1 MMKQMRNEKCR
12 PRLWKILGAGLVV
25 GILTLQ
31 GGCITTALIFASKF
45 QDGGYLQDWSKKDG
59 TQLTGL
65 VYDQAKG
72 LKYDVFIPKN
82 AKKGA
87 NVPLMLFIHGGAW
100 NSGRRQDIAYA
111 CKYYAKNGCITATLD
126 YSLVSSKRPE
136 VTIYTMLD
144 EITRCIGALK
154 GELANRGYRTPKIA
168 LGGFSAGGHLA
179 LLYSYSR
186 AGESPIPIAF
196 VCEKVG
202 PSDFGE
208 KAFGRKG
215 SAAMVSSGTGK
226 PLAVSDLD
234 KPEGKRLVDSL
245 SPVAFVT
252 GKSVPTIFAYGGKDN
267 LVKRHHRD
275 VLAEALEKNGVAHV
289 EIDFPNSHH
298 GMWSDPEKTKE
309 FWKAVLKYC
318 QTYMGKAD

>member
-1 MMKQMRNEKCR
+1 MNRLLKGCMAILDEKCR
-12 PRLWKILGAGLVV
+12 SRLWKSLGAVLVV

-31 GGCITTALIFASKF
+31 GGW
-45 QDGGYLQDWSKKDG
+45 GKKDG
-59 TQLTGL
+59 NQLTGL

-72 LKYDVFIPKN
+72 LQYDVFIPKN

-87 NVPLMLFIHGGAW
+87 DVPLMLFIHGGAW
-100 NSGRRQDIAYA
+100 QSGRRQDMAYA

-126 YSLVSSKRPE
+126 YSLVSSKRPK

-154 GELANRGYRTPKIA
+154 GELAKRGYRTPKIA

-208 KAFGRKG
+208 KAFGRKISAQLVSGG
-215 SAAMVSSGTGK
+215 SGKEVMV
-226 PLAVSDLD
+226 ADLE
-234 KPEGKRLVDSL
+234 KPEVRKLRDSL

-267 LVKRHHRD
+267 LVKRYHRD
-275 VLAEALEKNGVAHV
+275 VLAEALKKNGVAHV
-289 EIDFPNSHH
+289 EVDFPNSQH
-298 GMWSDPEKTKE
+298 GMCSDPEKTEE
-309 FWKAVLKYC
+309 FRKAVLKYC
-318 QTYMGKAD
+318 QTYMP